1 MGVSVGTQ
9 NHSHGN
15 VRTSGRLNF
24 KVDKNLLENY
34 AMPQVNHVELD

>member
-15 VRTSGRLNF
+15 VRISGRLNF
-24 KVDKNLLENY
+24 KVDNHLLENY
-34 AMPQVNHVELD
+34 AIPLVNHVELN